1 MHVCMYVYVCMHMRG
16 KQLIFELRRH
26 LLNVLNLC
34 NNSCDIT
41 SYVPVTNDKS

>member
-1 MHVCMYVYVCMHMRG
+1 MCVCVCVCVCACVCIHG
-16 KQLIFELRRH
+16 KQLIFTLRRH

-41 SYVPVTNDKS
+41 SYVQVTK